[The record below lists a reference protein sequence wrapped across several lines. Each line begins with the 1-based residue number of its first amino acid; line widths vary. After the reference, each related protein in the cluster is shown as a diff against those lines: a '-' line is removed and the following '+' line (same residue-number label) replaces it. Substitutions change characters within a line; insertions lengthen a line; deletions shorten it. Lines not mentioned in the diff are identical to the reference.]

1 MIDQDDSIL
10 YFKFYIFC
18 FCSKSFNLISS
29 SICFVSY
36 CLRFSFIVSKS
47 VEFFPLS
54 LKSILSLV
62 SLQIICLWSEFNLLK
77 ESFGIFAQILIY
89 LKNYSIFEK
98 KRTELCAFSQF
109 KIYPGHGKRVVKSDL
124 RVSLFAFTKELLFLT
139 PQFLTVIFF
148 SL

>member
-1 MIDQDDSIL
+1 MINQPNSWRIYRRLRIKYLKDFTVFKKNEIWKRFRRRKINMKKSQLSDSW
-10 YFKFYIFC
+10 
-18 FCSKSFNLISS
+18 
-29 SICFVSY
+29 
-36 CLRFSFIVSKS
+36 
-47 VEFFPLS
+47 P
-54 LKSILSLV
+54 
-62 SLQIICLWSEFNLLK
+62 FNLLK

-148 SL
+148 LSKDRHFLKRKMSSIIRLQT

>member
-1 MIDQDDSIL
+1 MKKSQLSDSW
-10 YFKFYIFC
+10 
-18 FCSKSFNLISS
+18 
-29 SICFVSY
+29 
-36 CLRFSFIVSKS
+36 
-47 VEFFPLS
+47 P
-54 LKSILSLV
+54 
-62 SLQIICLWSEFNLLK
+62 FNLLK

-139 PQFLTVIFF
+139 LQFLTVIFF
-148 SL
+148 FSLKTVIFLNGKCQASFDFKRNPRKICWTVLYRRKHKKGQVI